1 MEKKHLILLFII
13 SLLTRMTIM
22 AASFNLPSTNAIGY
36 SSTSISDKQHN
47 PKTIVKTVGTA
58 TLTLSADD
66 VVAGQEFIL
75 NVDLNNPDDAIC
87 GVQADIYL
95 PEGLEFVR
103 DEYDDPVFEGG
114 RATKITTTGSIQT
127 NGALRILCYSAKNY
141 TYTGTEGAVVTIAV
155 KAAETFTAGNIT
167 LNKIVLS
174 SYNDKKMA
182 QIKPADFV
190 LYVDTNGTN
199 QTQEHSISIV
209 PTSLTMNVGES
220 HTLQA
225 QTLPDG
231 AIIPV
236 IWKSS
241 NSTIASVNSNGMV
254 TAIMPGTATITATTT
269 GGNNQSATCVVT
281 VRNTAEGTATLT
293 LSADNVEAGQEFTLN
308 VDLNNPNDAI
318 CGVQAD
324 IYLPEGLEFV
334 LDEYDEPSAEGG
346 RSSKINTE
354 CGLMGDGALR
364 ILCYSPKNYTYT
376 GTEGAVVSID
386 VKAADTFTAGDIALK
401 KIVLS
406 RYSNK
411 KVTQIK
417 PADFVLHIDTNQT
430 QEQSIS
436 ITPTSL
442 TMNVGESHA
451 LQAQILPNGANIPVI
466 WKSSNSKIASV
477 DNFGTVTAIAPGTAT
492 ITVTTADGSNLSATC
507 EITVNKVGS
516 VTLSMSSTDIYYG
529 ESFDLYVAMSNPDN
543 KICGLQFDLHLP
555 DGVVPVL
562 DEYGAPIVT
571 GNRSS
576 QITTDGSIIRNG
588 VLRVLAYSSNNYT
601 YTGTEGEIATIR
613 LKVQDNCTNGII
625 SLTNAILTGLTDN
638 NLYKITA
645 DDCEFTINPKQHIAQ
660 SITLNKNNIE
670 LKIGDIDTLT
680 TTIRPDNTP
689 NKSVLWSSSDQTIV
703 KVNNGIIQAIA
714 PGEAIITATTTD
726 GSNISANCSV
736 TVKEP
741 TATLNVTMPE
751 IFAGEEFEL
760 NIEMHNPDD
769 QICGAQFDICLPEG
783 VSVVLDQDGAPI
795 ITGHRSSK
803 ITTEA
808 SILSSSTLRV
818 LTYSAKNYT
827 YSDTEGAIATLHFK
841 AEMKVSPI
849 QFTITQI
856 ILSAINNGK
865 LYVIR
870 PESRSI
876 TVTPQPRLAQSIT
889 LSDSTLEI
897 EEGDSCTLS
906 THIQP
911 VSTFDKS
918 VSWKSS
924 DETIATVIN
933 GAITAISPGTVTV
946 TATTNDGS
954 NLCASCQV
962 TVNKKETAVLSL
974 VPADI
979 YYDEEFNLDINL
991 DNPDDDICGAQL
1003 DIYVPEG
1010 IAPVVDEYN
1019 APCIIPGSRSSKI
1032 TTETAIL
1039 DNGAVRVLCYSAKN
1053 YTFAGNEGTIATIRL
1068 KVSREC
1074 GGGDITMS
1082 KAILS
1087 ATRNQHI
1094 RAIHVKDTT
1103 FTVNPMPRLA
1113 QEIILDR
1120 SSIEVAIGES
1130 DTLTAQVLPM
1140 STYDP
1145 SITWASSDEDV
1156 AIVNNGIVTAIKPGK
1171 ATITATT
1178 NDGSNISTSCEVT
1191 ASYPA
1196 DTDFSQFDNTLYFN
1210 HTQVYRK
1217 HANKIVLNLKNTE
1230 TIVGFQCDLY
1240 LPEGI
1245 TVITDEYGDAEL
1257 SYGARVNPKASIETA
1272 AIADAARI
1280 LCYSTKNYPIEG
1292 NDGAVVSISIN
1303 VPDAMEE
1310 GDYPLYIKN
1319 VVMSTEDIEC
1329 IKTPDIKSTI
1339 TINDYQLGDVNCNGV
1354 VDVIDIAHTANYI
1367 LYGQT
1372 LGLNMSAA
1380 DCNED
1385 GEINITDI
1393 ALIASYIL
1401 NGSPEYYNK
1410 YIAKLIILDGE

>member
-1 MEKKHLILLFII
+1 MEKKQFTFVFLTCLFAITTMALANDRANIDGQHHHRII
-13 SLLTRMTIM
+13 DPEKLTIPIMTIGTGSSSF
-22 AASFNLPSTNAIGY
+22 ALTPIKIVPEEEFNLNI
-36 SSTSISDKQHN
+36 
-47 PKTIVKTVGTA
+47 
-58 TLTLSADD
+58 
-66 VVAGQEFIL
+66 E
-75 NVDLNNPDDAIC
+75 LNNASEAIC
-87 GVQADIYL
+87 ATQFDISL
-95 PEGLEFVR
+95 PEGFEFM
-103 DEYDDPVFEGG
+103 
-114 RATKITTTGSIQT
+114 T
-127 NGALRILCYSAKNY
+127 
-141 TYTGTEGAVVTIAV
+141 
-155 KAAETFTAGNIT
+155 
-167 LNKIVLS
+167 
-174 SYNDKKMA
+174 
-182 QIKPADFV
+182 
-190 LYVDTNGTN
+190 
-199 QTQEHSISIV
+199 
-209 PTSLTMNVGES
+209 
-220 HTLQA
+220 
-225 QTLPDG
+225 
-231 AIIPV
+231 
-236 IWKSS
+236 
-241 NSTIASVNSNGMV
+241 
-254 TAIMPGTATITATTT
+254 
-269 GGNNQSATCVVT
+269 
-281 VRNTAEGTATLT
+281 
-293 LSADNVEAGQEFTLN
+293 
-308 VDLNNPNDAI
+308 
-318 CGVQAD
+318 
-324 IYLPEGLEFV
+324 
-334 LDEYDEPSAEGG
+334 
-346 RSSKINTE
+346 
-354 CGLMGDGALR
+354 
-364 ILCYSPKNYTYT
+364 
-376 GTEGAVVSID
+376 
-386 VKAADTFTAGDIALK
+386 
-401 KIVLS
+401 
-406 RYSNK
+406 
-411 KVTQIK
+411 
-417 PADFVLHIDTNQT
+417 
-430 QEQSIS
+430 
-436 ITPTSL
+436 
-442 TMNVGESHA
+442 
-451 LQAQILPNGANIPVI
+451 
-466 WKSSNSKIASV
+466 
-477 DNFGTVTAIAPGTAT
+477 
-492 ITVTTADGSNLSATC
+492 
-507 EITVNKVGS
+507 
-516 VTLSMSSTDIYYG
+516 
-529 ESFDLYVAMSNPDN
+529 
-543 KICGLQFDLHLP
+543 
-555 DGVVPVL
+555 
-562 DEYGAPIVT
+562 DEYG
-571 GNRSS
+571 
-576 QITTDGSIIRNG
+576 
-588 VLRVLAYSSNNYT
+588 
-601 YTGTEGEIATIR
+601 
-613 LKVQDNCTNGII
+613 
-625 SLTNAILTGLTDN
+625 
-638 NLYKITA
+638 
-645 DDCEFTINPKQHIAQ
+645 NP
-660 SITLNKNNIE
+660 
-670 LKIGDIDTLT
+670 
-680 TTIRPDNTP
+680 
-689 NKSVLWSSSDQTIV
+689 V
-703 KVNNGIIQAIA
+703 
-714 PGEAIITATTTD
+714 
-726 GSNISANCSV
+726 
-736 TVKEP
+736 
-741 TATLNVTMPE
+741 
-751 IFAGEEFEL
+751 
-760 NIEMHNPDD
+760 
-769 QICGAQFDICLPEG
+769 
-783 VSVVLDQDGAPI
+783 
-795 ITGHRSSK
+795 ITGHRSTQIETLCAIQKNGS
-803 ITTEA
+803 
-808 SILSSSTLRV
+808 LRV
-818 LTYSAKNYT
+818 ISYSSKNYVYEGT
-827 YSDTEGAIATLHFK
+827 NGVIVSIRVKAPDSVCSGQIALTGGVITKTEGKKLTTFYADDVFMPVVFKQLVTSISIEPTTLS
-841 AEMKVSPI
+841 MNI
-849 QFTITQI
+849 
-856 ILSAINNGK
+856 GD
-865 LYVIR
+865 
-870 PESRSI
+870 
-876 TVTPQPRLAQSIT
+876 SIT
-889 LSDSTLEI
+889 LQANVLPNNAD
-897 EEGDSCTLS
+897 
-906 THIQP
+906 
-911 VSTFDKS
+911 DKS
-918 VSWKSS
+918 VTWESNNN
-924 DETIATVIN
+924 TIAKVVN
-933 GAITAISPGTVTV
+933 GAVHAISPGTVTV

-1087 ATRNQHI
+1087 ATRNQQI

-1145 SITWASSDEDV
+1145 SITWTSSDEDV

-1245 TVITDEYGDAEL
+1245 TVITDEYGDTEL

-1272 AIADAARI
+1272 AIADATRI

-1380 DCNED
+1380 DYNED